1 MAGLRSR
8 IPCSLCNCLFTQV
21 VIGLVRNN
29 CWREGQGLIWEIIRE
44 GGTRLTYSTVG
55 RSSEVYM
62 STNATL

>member
-21 VIGLVRNN
+21 VIGLVRSN

-44 GGTRLTYSTVG
+44 GVLG
-55 RSSEVYM
+55 
-62 STNATL
+62 